1 VLFTVPW
8 ALQVLHTVA
17 QKHKVSVANVALRW
31 VMQQGDGQTVFPI
44 VGLRG
49 SSHIE
54 DNARVLGLKLDDAD
68 LAAIQAVLAKAKG
81 PKGDCYSFERGL

>member
-1 VLFTVPW
+1 MCV
-8 ALQVLHTVA
+8 QVLHGVA
-17 QKHKVSVANVALRW
+17 QKHDVSVANVALRW
-31 VMQQGDGQTVFPI
+31 VMQQGDGQTVYPI

-54 DNARVLGLKLDDAD
+54 DNSRVLELTLDADD

-81 PKGDCYSFERGL
+81 PKGDCYSFERGM